1 MTVYQLGEI
10 AINSREKRMPEPGD
24 EETYIG
30 LEHLDTGRVDIT
42 RYGSKV
48 PLKGSKLVAKK
59 GDVLFGRR
67 NAYLKR
73 SAVAPFDCLFSAH
86 GLVLRPNPDV
96 IDPEFFPFFMSSEPV
111 FEEAIRISV
120 GSLSPTVN
128 WSAFKDCS
136 FDLPSMNKQKELA
149 AIMRAASKLKTR
161 YSCLIDACDDLV
173 KSRFIEMFGTQYEF
187 AKWDVA
193 RVEDV
198 ADVTVGVVIK
208 PAQYYVEDSSTGIK
222 AFRSLN
228 VGPMKIKDA
237 DWVYFSAEGNKKN
250 SKSILQEGDVLIVR
264 SGYPGTSC
272 VVPAKYAG
280 SNAIDLIIARP
291 NMAVIEPGYLCAF
304 NNYPHGQQQ
313 IQQGVGGAAQQ
324 HFNVG
329 KYKKMKIPV
338 PPINLQRGFVSFAN
352 QVNKSKF
359 DYEMYR
365 RWDAFTLL

>member
-1 MTVYQLGEI
+1 
-10 AINSREKRMPEPGD
+10 MPEPGD

-173 KSRFIEMFGTQYEF
+173 KSRFLDGRC
-187 AKWDVA
+187 AAW
-193 RVEDV
+193 
-198 ADVTVGVVIK
+198 
-208 PAQYYVEDSSTGIK
+208 PSTG
-222 AFRSLN
+222 L
-228 VGPMKIKDA
+228 V
-237 DWVYFSAEGNKKN
+237 
-250 SKSILQEGDVLIVR
+250 
-264 SGYPGTSC
+264 
-272 VVPAKYAG
+272 
-280 SNAIDLIIARP
+280 
-291 NMAVIEPGYLCAF
+291 
-304 NNYPHGQQQ
+304 
-313 IQQGVGGAAQQ
+313 
-324 HFNVG
+324 
-329 KYKKMKIPV
+329 
-338 PPINLQRGFVSFAN
+338 
-352 QVNKSKF
+352 
-359 DYEMYR
+359 
-365 RWDAFTLL
+365 TL